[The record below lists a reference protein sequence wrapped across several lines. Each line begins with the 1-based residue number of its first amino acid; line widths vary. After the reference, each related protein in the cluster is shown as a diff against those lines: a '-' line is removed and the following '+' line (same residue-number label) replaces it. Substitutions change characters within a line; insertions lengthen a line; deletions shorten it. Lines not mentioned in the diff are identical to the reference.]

1 MVWKG
6 LVWCDHCVRWNMT
19 LCRSESH
26 AKTRVASVSNQG
38 AMLGFEIDFCHFSF
52 DKTNCSSYQ
61 LYAWYLQHV
70 LTTGVSRCNLIS
82 FDCGT
87 LISLYQLLQSRNA
100 LYNGA
105 TPIVL
110 MYNGCIL
117 GPIDNHVVQ
126 QGTNC
131 METHQCVKKSLG
143 QPCLARCNHGIC
155 AENVQFKIKKKHHR
169 WCNENP
175 WVCNPKLSLID
186 GHVGFQSLW
195 KYIYIKI
202 FHVHSSKPLESLT
215 ANLCWNFH
223 ISDFISFWPTLCSLY
238 CVVDQLIPR
247 NSRPERS
254 TLHSVDSPRFR
265 SSRQML

>member
-1 MVWKG
+1 MSSSAEIQSTGTSQVHRFHCRLYNVELLPTTEPRVLQADCKEPPLLVRIITLVFGFQVKRSMVWKD

-52 DKTNCSSYQ
+52 DKTICSSFQ

-87 LISLYQLLQSRNA
+87 LISLYQLLQSRNT

-131 METHQCVKKSLG
+131 METH
-143 QPCLARCNHGIC
+143 
-155 AENVQFKIKKKHHR
+155 
-169 WCNENP
+169 
-175 WVCNPKLSLID
+175 
-186 GHVGFQSLW
+186 
-195 KYIYIKI
+195 
-202 FHVHSSKPLESLT
+202 
-215 ANLCWNFH
+215 
-223 ISDFISFWPTLCSLY
+223 
-238 CVVDQLIPR
+238 
-247 NSRPERS
+247 
-254 TLHSVDSPRFR
+254 
-265 SSRQML
+265 